1 MVESS
6 VIKLLNTSC
15 GKIVSRLT
23 CSERSPARGNRRNR
37 THLCNLLSTKA
48 QYVTTTA
55 RRGFEAARQCR
66 GVPTLVFSSVLRE
79 LDRAGKTNDHRNMSG
94 AYEDRLTVR
103 RVVNRQSPT
112 SQFILRRYDSGG
124 SRPARRPR
132 GGAGKPLSAFFRQVW
147 TVSEGAPTM
156 PRHGEV
162 VLPEMRACISL
173 KLRRWST
180 PSHVEGCAC
189 VTSCQSNH
197 ALFSSVPWC
206 C

>member
-66 GVPTLVFSSVLRE
+66 GVPTLIFSSVLRE
-79 LDRAGKTNDHRNMSG
+79 LDPAGKTNDHRNMSG

-132 GGAGKPLSAFFRQVW
+132 GGAGKPLSAFSRSVW
-147 TVSEGAPTM
+147 LEHWGVP
-156 PRHGEV
+156 
-162 VLPEMRACISL
+162 
-173 KLRRWST
+173 
-180 PSHVEGCAC
+180 
-189 VTSCQSNH
+189 VTSHTKVRRRGRGFPIGVTRKWRSGVRYG
-197 ALFSSVPWC
+197 FDIRR
-206 C
+206 